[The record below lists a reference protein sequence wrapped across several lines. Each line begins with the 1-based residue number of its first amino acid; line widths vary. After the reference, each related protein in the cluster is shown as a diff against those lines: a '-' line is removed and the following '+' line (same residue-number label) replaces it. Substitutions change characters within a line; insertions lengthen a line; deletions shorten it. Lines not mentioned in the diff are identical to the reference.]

1 MWQSPTYGSIPLG
14 EVVSIISRFTAEAG
28 WPYRFIIGTDSQR
41 HGEETTYVS
50 TLVVHRVG
58 CHAIYF
64 YQVDRKRGCLSF
76 QERMFEEAHR
86 SLKVAE
92 LFLHEVDRRKAYPGR
107 FRGEIEIH
115 LDVGMGGRTREVV
128 AAIAG
133 MVVGSGYRCRW
144 KPYAF
149 GASSVAD
156 RYTR

>member
-1 MWQSPTYGSIPLG
+1 MWQSPTYGSVPLS
-14 EVVSIISRFTAEAG
+14 EAVAIISRFTAEGEWA
-28 WPYRFIIGTDSQR
+28 YRFIVGTDSQC
-41 HGEETTYVS
+41 HSAETTYVS

-64 YQVDRKRGCLSF
+64 YQVDHQRGDLSF

-86 SLKVAE
+86 SLVVAE
-92 LFLHEVDRRKAYPGR
+92 AFLGEVDRQKAYPGR

-115 LDVGMGGRTREVV
+115 LDVGMGGRTREIV
-128 AAIAG
+128 AAVSG
-133 MVVGSGYRCRW
+133 MVIGSGYLCRW
-144 KPYAF
+144 KPEAF